1 MITPD
6 LPDAA
11 LADDGGLVSWDEFQ
25 RLDDADRRAVQD
37 RMEENTWRGRVDI
50 DSTVLSDA
58 IKSAQQDIYADLE

>member
-1 MITPD
+1 MRRWRPTV
-6 LPDAA
+6 
-11 LADDGGLVSWDEFQ
+11 GSSSWDEFR
-25 RLDDADRRAVQD
+25 RLDDGDRRLVQD